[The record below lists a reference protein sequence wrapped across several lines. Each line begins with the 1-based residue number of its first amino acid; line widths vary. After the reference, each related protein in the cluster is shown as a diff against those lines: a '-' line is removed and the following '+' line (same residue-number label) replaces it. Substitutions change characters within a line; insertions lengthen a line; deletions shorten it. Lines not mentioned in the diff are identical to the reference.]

1 MSNSFS
7 ELGYFVSDLVLSFLV
22 LIFTLRILLALCNA
36 SAYNPLTQS
45 IIKITRP
52 IKTIFF
58 FIPNFGKFELS
69 SFVVILLCHFVSF
82 YIHGTVLGNDIIIEG
97 VAPDGTPEA
106 LFIDNIPGFA
116 MAVQWHPEWNAVND
130 VVSKRLFQ
138 AFRNSINL
146 N

>member
-1 MSNSFS
+1 MVNS
-7 ELGYFVSDLVLSFLV
+7 LHG
-22 LIFTLRILLALCNA
+22 
-36 SAYNPLTQS
+36 QG
-45 IIKITRP
+45 IK
-52 IKTIFF
+52 
-58 FIPNFGKFELS
+58 N
-69 SFVVILLCHFVSF
+69 C
-82 YIHGTVLGNDIIIEG
+82 GNDIIIEG